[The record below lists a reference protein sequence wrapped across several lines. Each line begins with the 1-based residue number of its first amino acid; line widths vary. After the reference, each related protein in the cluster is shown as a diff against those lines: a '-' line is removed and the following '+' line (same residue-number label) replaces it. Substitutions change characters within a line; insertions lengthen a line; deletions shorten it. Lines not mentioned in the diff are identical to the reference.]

1 MIGCNLLCYHHNWV
15 LLSYMHWIIFKYPP
29 FFILVVTEQTDA
41 EMTFS
46 GSYISI
52 TTANSREITFEVQLG
67 MYATVSHFH
76 YVYDVF

>member
-15 LLSYMHWIIFKYPP
+15 LLLTWIGLFSSILL

-76 YVYDVF
+76 YVYDVS